1 MDVFFILYFGG
12 TEVNESFTYTTGTL
26 LGLFWRVSHCILV
39 TTTGPDD
46 GNQIPELKVRE
57 VLLSSLGVAID
68 ALIASDISSGA
79 NTH

>member
-1 MDVFFILYFGG
+1 MDVLFILYFGV
-12 TEVNESFTYTTGTL
+12 TEVNESFTYKTGIL
-26 LGLFWRVSHCILV
+26 LGRASHCFLV

-46 GNQIPELKVRE
+46 GNQIPESKVRE